1 MRHTDP
7 LLIELPMPIRTPRL
21 LLRPGQ
27 PGDGAQLLEAKRE
40 SWPEVSRWMNWA
52 SGPVDAITERGE
64 EAFARRK
71 MAEFI
76 LRSESE
82 IWLPVFS
89 REDGRL
95 LGGGEY
101 HAIDWQG
108 RLFSTGYWLR
118 TGETGKGL
126 ATELLGAL
134 ARYAFGALAANR
146 LAVSHAEGNTRS
158 QRVIEKLGFGKEGT
172 TRRFYLLNGVL
183 ADSHHYARFDCQGLP
198 ELDVSWG

>member
-1 MRHTDP
+1 MQHTNP

-27 PGDGAQLLEAKRE
+27 LGDGAGLLEAKRE
-40 SWPEVSRWMNWA
+40 SWPEVSRWMDWA

-71 MAEFI
+71 AAEFI
-76 LRSESE
+76 LRSE

-89 REDGRL
+89 RDGGRL
-95 LGGGEY
+95 LGAAGY

-108 RLFSTGYWLR
+108 RLFSTGYWVR

-134 ARYAFGALAANR
+134 VRYAFGALAANR
-146 LAVSHAEGNTRS
+146 LAVSHAEGNGPS
-158 QRVIEKLGFGKEGT
+158 QRVIEKLGFEKEGI

-183 ADSHHYARFDCQGLP
+183 VDSRHYARFDCQGLP